1 MKTFI
6 ASGLV
11 AVSVLCGS
19 FAHAD
24 TERFIHLDGVENTR
38 DLGGL
43 TTADGRTVKVG
54 LLIRSGEI
62 DEITDK
68 GKATLD
74 TMGVSTIIDL
84 RTTKEATAHPAEWPA
99 GTGPARHHFPLMED
113 RTDLIDEMRAHLRN
127 GTATADWMDAAF
139 QDSFGYIATDYPQ
152 NIRSVFEV
160 LLKNEQAQPVL
171 YHCSGGKDRTAVVT
185 ALILTTLGVPRD
197 QITEDALLTNV
208 AVDADVTAG
217 KMAAKINSDRGTTVT
232 AEDVWPALGVRK
244 AYVDNFYNTVE
255 AKYGSI
261 EEYLV
266 NEIGLT
272 EADVEVLRARY
283 LE

>member
-1 MKTFI
+1 MKKFI
-6 ASGLV
+6 AANLV
-11 AVSVLCGS
+11 AVSVLCGG
-19 FAHAD
+19 FALAD

-43 TTADGRTVKVG
+43 TTGDGRTVKVG

-127 GTATADWMDAAF
+127 GTARADWMDAAF

-152 NIRSVFEV
+152 SIRSVFEV
-160 LLKNEQAQPVL
+160 LLKNV
-171 YHCSGGKDRTAVVT
+171 
-185 ALILTTLGVPRD
+185 ILTTLGVPRD

-208 AVDADVTAG
+208 AIDADVTAG
-217 KMAAKINSDRGTTVT
+217 KMAAKINADRGTTVT

-261 EEYLV
+261 DEYLV